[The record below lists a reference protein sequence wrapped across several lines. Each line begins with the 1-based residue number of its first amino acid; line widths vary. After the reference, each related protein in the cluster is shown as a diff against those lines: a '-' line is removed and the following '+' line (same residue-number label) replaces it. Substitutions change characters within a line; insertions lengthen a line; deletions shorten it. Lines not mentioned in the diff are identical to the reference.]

1 MIKLSKSYFVS
12 LASLLL
18 VLLAL
23 AKVITLA
30 VMWFLPSD
38 GVDLNAAKNYKPTYQ
53 RVDFE
58 NMLII
63 AKPKVV
69 KKVETKKSSISI
81 TNMLLKGLY
90 GKGNK
95 GFAIVALKSSANKTS
110 IVSVGEVFSGYTLK
124 EILVNGVVFERDS
137 KDYILLMENEKDG
150 KKTTS
155 FVKPVETV
163 VENTLSR
170 VSKKD
175 IKYYGA
181 NPQKIWNDIG
191 FIEVKK
197 DSKVYGFKVTR
208 VKANSEI
215 GKLGLLKD
223 DIVIMVNNIEMNS
236 YKHALK
242 LYEDIDNIETI
253 QIIVMRNNQEKEL
266 VYEIN

>member
-12 LASLLL
+12 LATLLL

-23 AKVITLA
+23 AKLITLG

-38 GVDLNAAKNYKPTYQ
+38 GVDLNTPKNYKPIYQ

-58 NMLII
+58 NMLLI
-63 AKPKVV
+63 AQPKQI
-69 KKVETKKSSISI
+69 KKVETKSSISI

-95 GFAIVALKSSANKTS
+95 GFAIVALKASANKTS

-124 EILVNGVVFERDS
+124 EILVNGVVFEKDT
-137 KDYILLMENEKDG
+137 KDYILLMENEKNT
-150 KKTTS
+150 KNTAS
-155 FVKPVETV
+155 FIMPVETV
-163 VENTLSR
+163 SENSLKR

-175 IKYYGA
+175 IKDYGS

-191 FIEVKK
+191 FMEVKR

-223 DIVIMVNNIEMNS
+223 DIVIMLNNIEMNS

-242 LYEDIDNIETI
+242 LYENIDNIETI

-266 VYEIN
+266 VYDIN